1 MLTKTSSSPILDQT
15 LTLIAHH
22 ASDIFRGMRNFTILV
37 IEDEQ
42 DIRDLISF
50 QLKSEGHDVLAT
62 ESVDKAISLVETTPK
77 IDLFIIDWMLPGIMS
92 GLEFTKKLRG
102 QKKFLDTPIIMI
114 TALTQPDNIVSALD
128 AGADDYITK
137 PFDLNV
143 LQARVRVQLRNL
155 DKTSDVLDDP
165 LDFGDLRL
173 ELSKCRVTVSGDEVQ
188 LTSTEFKILSLLA
201 SRPGHVFT
209 REQFINNIQGENIF
223 VTGRTIDTHIAG
235 LRKKMG
241 STANMI
247 ETIRGIGY
255 RFKDLL

>member
-1 MLTKTSSSPILDQT
+1 MKSS
-15 LTLIAHH
+15 
-22 ASDIFRGMRNFTILV
+22 TILL

-50 QLKSEGHDVLAT
+50 QLKSEGHKVLVS
-62 ESVDKAISLVETTPK
+62 ESVDKAISLVESTEK

-92 GLEFTKKLRG
+92 GLEFTKKLRA
-102 QKKFLDTPIIMI
+102 QKKYLDTPIIMI

-143 LQARVRVQLRNL
+143 LQARVRVQLRTF
-155 DKTSDVLDDP
+155 DKNTSPKDDL
-165 LDFGDLRL
+165 LDFGILKI
-173 ELSKCRVTVSGDEVQ
+173 ELSKCKVMVEKEEAQ
-188 LTSTEFKILSLLA
+188 LTSTEFKILSMLA
-201 SRPGHVFT
+201 QKPGHVFT

-235 LRKKMG
+235 LRKKIG
-241 STANMI
+241 EAANMI

-255 RFKDLL
+255 RFKDTI

>member
-1 MLTKTSSSPILDQT
+1 MKNS
-15 LTLIAHH
+15 
-22 ASDIFRGMRNFTILV
+22 TILV

-50 QLKSEGHDVLAT
+50 QLKSEGHEVLVCD
-62 ESVDKAISLVETTPK
+62 SVDKAITVVERTET
-77 IDLFIIDWMLPGIMS
+77 IDLFIIDWMLPGVMS
-92 GLEFTKKLRG
+92 GLEFTKKLRA
-102 QKKFLDTPIIMI
+102 QKKYTETPIIMV

-143 LQARVRVQLRNL
+143 LQARVRVQLRSLEKDEKSN
-155 DKTSDVLDDP
+155 DDL
-165 LDFGDLRL
+165 LDFGSLKI
-173 ELSKCRVTVSGDEVQ
+173 EVSKCKVIVEKEEVQ
-188 LTSTEFKILSLLA
+188 LTSTEFKILSMLA
-201 SRPGHVFT
+201 LKPGHVFT

-235 LRKKMG
+235 LRKKIG
-241 STANMI
+241 TAANMI

-255 RFKDLL
+255 RFKDLT

>member
-1 MLTKTSSSPILDQT
+1 MKKAQ
-15 LTLIAHH
+15 
-22 ASDIFRGMRNFTILV
+22 ILV

-50 QLKSEGHDVLAT
+50 QLKSEGHSVISV
-62 ESVDKAISLVETTPK
+62 ESADKAASVLERGEIV
-77 IDLFIIDWMLPGIMS
+77 DLFLVDWMLPGSMN
-92 GLEFTKKLRG
+92 GLEFTKKLKS
-102 QKKFLDTPIIMI
+102 QSKYHDTPVIML
-114 TALTQPDNIVSALD
+114 TALTQAENIVAGLD

-143 LQARVRVQLRNL
+143 LQARVRVQLRSVQTEKKETELL
-155 DKTSDVLDDP
+155 DYGLLKIETA
-165 LDFGDLRL
+165 
-173 ELSKCRVTVSGDEVQ
+173 KCKVFVDQEEIV

-201 SRPGHVFT
+201 QKPGHVFT

-235 LRKKMG
+235 LRKKLAEA
-241 STANMI
+241 ANMI

-255 RFKDLL
+255 RFKDVI

>member
-1 MLTKTSSSPILDQT
+1 MKNS
-15 LTLIAHH
+15 
-22 ASDIFRGMRNFTILV
+22 TILV

-50 QLKSEGHDVLAT
+50 QLKAEGHNVLLT
-62 ESVDKAISLVETTPK
+62 ESVDKAITIVEGPEK

-102 QKKFLDTPIIMI
+102 QKQYKETPIVMI
-114 TALTQPDNIVSALD
+114 TALTQPDNIVAALD

-143 LQARVRVQLRNL
+143 LQARVRVQLRNI
-155 DKTSDVLDDP
+155 DKSEQTQDDT
-165 LDFGDLRL
+165 LDFGLMKI
-173 ELSKCRVTVSGDEVQ
+173 EITKCRVTVEKEEAQ
-188 LTSTEFKILSLLA
+188 LTSTEFKILSMLA
-201 SRPGHVFT
+201 QKPGHVFT

-235 LRKKMG
+235 LRKKIG
-241 STANMI
+241 PAANMI

-255 RFKDLL
+255 RFKDVI

>member
-1 MLTKTSSSPILDQT
+1 
-15 LTLIAHH
+15 
-22 ASDIFRGMRNFTILV
+22 MRNSTILV

-50 QLKSEGHDVLAT
+50 QLKSEGHEVIVS
-62 ESVDKAISLVETTPK
+62 ESVDKAITIVERTEQ

-92 GLEFTKKLRG
+92 GLEFTKKLRS
-102 QKKFLDTPIIMI
+102 QKKYTETPIMMI
-114 TALTQPDNIVSALD
+114 TALTQPDNIVAALD

-143 LQARVRVQLRNL
+143 LQARVRVQLRNV
-155 DKTSDVLDDP
+155 DKTEKNENDT
-165 LDFGDLRL
+165 LDFGMMKI
-173 ELSKCRVTVSGDEVQ
+173 EVSKCRVIVDKEDVQ
-188 LTSTEFKILSLLA
+188 LTSTEFKILSMLA
-201 SRPGHVFT
+201 LKPGHVFT

-235 LRKKMG
+235 LRKKIG
-241 STANMI
+241 PAANMI

>member
-1 MLTKTSSSPILDQT
+1 MPYMKNAQ
-15 LTLIAHH
+15 
-22 ASDIFRGMRNFTILV
+22 ILV

-50 QLKSEGHDVLAT
+50 QLKSEGHNVIAVDSA
-62 ESVDKAISLVETTPK
+62 DKAISLIERGEI
-77 IDLFIIDWMLPGIMS
+77 IDLFIIDWMLPGSMN
-92 GLEFTKKLRG
+92 GLDFTKKL
-102 QKKFLDTPIIMI
+102 KNHKSYKDIPIIML
-114 TALTQPDNIVSALD
+114 TALTQAENIVSGLD

-143 LQARVRVQLRNL
+143 LQARVRVQLRSTTTAQTADL
-155 DKTSDVLDDP
+155 DH
-165 LDFGDLRL
+165 LDFGLL
-173 ELSKCRVTVSGDEVQ
+173 KIEISKCRVFIKHEEIS
-188 LTSTEFKILSLLA
+188 LTSTEFKILLLLA
-201 SRPGHVFT
+201 QKPGHVYT

-241 STANMI
+241 EAANMI

-255 RFKDLL
+255 RFKDVI